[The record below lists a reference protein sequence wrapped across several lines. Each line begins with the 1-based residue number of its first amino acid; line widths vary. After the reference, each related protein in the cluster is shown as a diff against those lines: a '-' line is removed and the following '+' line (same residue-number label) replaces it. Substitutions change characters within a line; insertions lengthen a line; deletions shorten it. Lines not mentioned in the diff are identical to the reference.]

1 MSNTKLHDIAMSAM
15 LLWWRGVLL
24 LNTKNMIHKVLMK
37 LTSVNMMHNILSQDL
52 TIITP
57 ALPQAAT
64 DA

>member
-1 MSNTKLHDIAMSAM
+1 MILPCQQCYYDGG
-15 LLWWRGVLL
+15 GVLL

-64 DA
+64 GA